1 MSSDSKISVI
11 CYLSLCK
18 SLYGGSVIT
27 IAKRKTSL
35 EIDAEKVDA
44 AREILGTKTMT
55 DTIDAALDA
64 ILQREAGRKLI
75 EILDTPGALELD
87 NPDVMKG
94 AWRIGG
100 RSFS

>member
-1 MSSDSKISVI
+1 M
-11 CYLSLCK
+11 
-18 SLYGGSVIT
+18 IT

-35 EIDAEKVDA
+35 AIDPGKVET
-44 AREILGTKTMT
+44 AREILGTKSMT

-64 ILQREAGRKLI
+64 ILQQEAARKLI
-75 EILDTPGALELD
+75 EILDTPGALELA

-94 AWRIGG
+94 AWRSGG

>member
-1 MSSDSKISVI
+1 M
-11 CYLSLCK
+11 
-18 SLYGGSVIT
+18 IT

-35 EIDAEKVDA
+35 EVDAEKVNA

-55 DTIDAALDA
+55 DTIDVALDA

-94 AWRIGG
+94 AWRSGG

>member
-1 MSSDSKISVI
+1 M
-11 CYLSLCK
+11 
-18 SLYGGSVIT
+18 IT
-27 IAKRKTSL
+27 VARRKTSF
-35 EIDAEKVDA
+35 EIDTEKLDA
-44 AREILGTKTMT
+44 ARKALGTKTMT
-55 DTIDAALDA
+55 ETVDAALDE
-64 ILQREAGRKLI
+64 IVKREAGRKLI

>member
-1 MSSDSKISVI
+1 
-11 CYLSLCK
+11 
-18 SLYGGSVIT
+18 VIT

-64 ILQREAGRKLI
+64 TLQREAGRKLI